1 MEDKFSFLKNL
12 TKELPH
18 SNRSF
23 WDHLYNTGY
32 LLWKLGEPEYICDAG
47 LYHSVYD
54 TAYYKA
60 GLDVTREQIKKLI
73 GEKAENLVYIFCKLE
88 NRTDALL
95 NRQDIPKN
103 VHLDLLKIEYANI
116 IEQNREYGNRKNIID
131 LINYKIIK
139 IQYDRK

>member
-1 MEDKFSFLKNL
+1 MENKFSFLKNL
-12 TKELPH
+12 TEKLPH
-18 SNRSF
+18 SNRNF
-23 WDHLYNTGY
+23 WDHLYNTGN
-32 LLWKLGEPEYICDAG
+32 LLWKLGEPEYVCDAG

-95 NRQDIPKN
+95 NRQDIPKDI
-103 VHLDLLKIEYANI
+103 HLDLLKIEYANF
-116 IEQNREYGNRKNIID
+116 IEQNREPDNLQFSIEELGK
-131 LINYKIIK
+131 KIYNFK
-139 IQYDRK
+139 TC

>member
-1 MEDKFSFLKNL
+1 MEDKFNFLKNL
-12 TKELPH
+12 TKKLSH

-54 TAYYKA
+54 TVYYKA

-88 NRTDALL
+88 NRTNALL
-95 NRQDIPKN
+95 NRQDIPKDI
-103 VHLDLLKIEYANI
+103 HLDLLKIEYANL
-116 IEQNREYGNRKNIID
+116 IEQNREPNNAKEIID
-131 LINYKIIK
+131 SINQKILNIK
-139 IQYDRK
+139 NVRK

>member
-12 TKELPH
+12 TEKLPH

-32 LLWKLGEPEYICDAG
+32 LLWKLGEPEYISDAG
-47 LYHSVYD
+47 LYHSIYD

-60 GLDVTREQIKKLI
+60 GLNITREQVKELI
-73 GEKAENLVYIFCKLE
+73 GEKAENLVYIFCNLE

-95 NRQDIPKN
+95 NRQDIPKDI
-103 VHLDLLKIEYANI
+103 HLDLLKIEYANI
-116 IEQNREYGNRKNIID
+116 IEQNREPDNFKEVID
-131 LINYKIIK
+131 LLNQKILEIK
-139 IQYDRK
+139 YVRK